1 MTPRQRIFGK
11 SRQRGFSLIEVLV
24 SMVIASVGLM
34 GMLSLMLKGLQANAS
49 SGWRTIAVQSAYD
62 MADRM
67 RADKANVGA
76 NKYKNIVTPGSASS
90 CANDGSVDTAHVKPP
105 ATSTTCGG
113 TTSSACDWFT
123 TTAKL
128 LPKGAS
134 AVCEK
139 DGVYAVH
146 VSWDDGKAGTTDKT
160 FSLRFVP

>member
-1 MTPRQRIFGK
+1 MTPRQRNFGK

-67 RADKANVGA
+67 RAEQKNVES
-76 NKYKNIVTPGSASS
+76 YKNIVTPGSASS
-90 CANDGSVDTAHVKPP
+90 CSEGLVSTTHVKPP
-105 ATSTTCGG
+105 TTSTTCTG
-113 TTSSACDWFT
+113 TSSACDWFT
-123 TTAKL
+123 TTAKM